1 MKIDVIPNRLE
12 KEMTFFW
19 NKNLVFIDSMQFM
32 NSSLEQ
38 LIRNLADDDFK
49 YLTKEFSS
57 KNLKLLRQKELI
69 HTSTWTVLKDLMKK
83 DCLIKNVF
91 TAL

>member
-1 MKIDVIPNRLE
+1 
-12 KEMTFFW
+12 
-19 NKNLVFIDSMQFM
+19 MQFM

-57 KNLKLLRQKELI
+57 KKLKLLRQKELI
-69 HTSTWTVLKDLMKK
+69 HTST
-83 DCLIKNVF
+83 
-91 TAL
+91 

>member
-1 MKIDVIPNRLE
+1 
-12 KEMTFFW
+12 
-19 NKNLVFIDSMQFM
+19 MQFI

-49 YLTKEFSS
+49 YLTKEFGS

-69 HTSTWTVLKDLMKK
+69 HTS
-83 DCLIKNVF
+83 
-91 TAL
+91 A